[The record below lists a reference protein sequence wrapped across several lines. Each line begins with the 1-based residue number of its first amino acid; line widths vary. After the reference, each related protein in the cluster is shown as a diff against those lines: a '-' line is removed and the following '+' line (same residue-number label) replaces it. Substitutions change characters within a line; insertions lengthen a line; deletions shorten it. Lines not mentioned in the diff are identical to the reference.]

1 VSSARRLLVVSDD
14 AVARAGLRALA
25 EAAGLAVVAEAASEG
40 LGDAADEDADA
51 VLWDLGRTGVVD
63 TSKPLKAFL
72 ESEGLT
78 QMRATQGAEEA
89 SGYVV
94 AWEHYAV
101 VCGITDL
108 GKVVE
113 EVRALSD

>member
-1 VSSARRLLVVSDD
+1 MAFSD
-14 AVARAGLRALA
+14 VQKIV
-25 EAAGLAVVAEAASEG
+25 E
-40 LGDAADEDADA
+40 
-51 VLWDLGRTGVVD
+51 DLGRTGVVD

-78 QMRATQGAEEA
+78 QMRATEGAEAA